1 MLFLN
6 VWTKFTRAAP
16 VMWGLFS
23 NIVANAG
30 NEPGATLRCLQRK
43 HNICFLCCV
52 LDESKE
58 DDFDEPT
65 KIIIQHKTIKSKDVR
80 FCLSPT
86 QYGGEADGAGVGR
99 CQTKRLKLWWTSL
112 LIKIYS
118 RILAFPVTKKWYKCQ
133 RWDPSQR
140 KIKISVCIDT
150 NRNLNFSLY
159 LYLNL
164 YFYFDL

>member
-1 MLFLN
+1 MR
-6 VWTKFTRAAP
+6 FTRAAP
-16 VMWGLFS
+16 VTWALFS

-43 HNICFLCCV
+43 HNICFLYCV
-52 LDESKE
+52 VNESKE
-58 DDFDEPT
+58 DDFDEPA

-99 CQTKRLKLWWTSL
+99 CQTKRLKILWWTPL
-112 LIKIYS
+112 FDRNLFQNIG
-118 RILAFPVTKKWYKCQ
+118 FPCHNKNWYKCP
-133 RWDPSQR
+133 RWNLSQR
-140 KIKISVCIDT
+140 KIKIFVYIDT